1 MKGTPK
7 SLRLQ
12 LGLFGRTNVGKSS
25 FLNMIAGQDVAIT
38 SDIPGTTTDVVE
50 KVMELL
56 PVGPVVFL
64 DTAGID
70 DASGLAEKRV
80 RKSTRMMDRT
90 DIVLLVVE
98 PNIWTAYEEKLVG
111 EATRRKLPLLI
122 IINKIDAGA
131 PDEAFLKSLLDKTA
145 RVMTCSSVDPL
156 GRDRYGKV
164 FKQLLLD
171 VFPDGS
177 HALPELV
184 GDLLPEKGLTVL
196 VTPIDLEAPKGRIKT
211 LQVQTIRDALDHQA
225 ASLVVKE
232 SEYRDILGYL
242 SRNPDLV
249 ICDSPVIGQVAAD
262 TPADVPVTTFSVLFA
277 RYKGDLNALTRGLL
291 AVRRLRPGDKVLV
304 AESCSHHPI
313 DDDIGRVKIP
323 RWLNRWVGGDL
334 DITVSSGRDFPADLS
349 AFKVIIHCGSC
360 MLTRQEM
367 LNRIEKGESSGVAV
381 TNYGLCIA
389 LLQGVIERALQ
400 PFPEAFRIYQDGMR
414 DELPEVC
421 HAD

>member
-38 SDIPGTTTDVVE
+38 SDIPGTTTDIVE

-64 DTAGID
+64 DTAGVD
-70 DASGLAEKRV
+70 DTSGLAEKRIQKTARV
-80 RKSTRMMDRT
+80 MDRA

-98 PNIWTAYEEKLVG
+98 PNIWTEYEDKIVA
-111 EATRRKLPLLI
+111 EATRLKLPVQI
-122 IINKIDAGA
+122 IVNKIDAA
-131 PDEAFLKSLLDKTA
+131 TPDEIFLNSLLDKTA
-145 RVMTCSSVDPL
+145 RVMTCSSIDPL
-156 GRDRYGKV
+156 GRDRYGRV
-164 FKQLLLD
+164 FKQQLLD
-171 VFPDGS
+171 VFPGGS
-177 HALPELV
+177 HPLPELV
-184 GDLLPEKGLTVL
+184 GDLLPEKGLAVL

-211 LQVQTIRDALDHQA
+211 LQVQTIRDALDHQS

-232 SEYRDILGYL
+232 SEYRDMLGYL
-242 SRNPDLV
+242 RRNPDLV

-262 TPADVPVTTFSVLFA
+262 TPADVPCTTFSVLFA

-291 AVRRLRPGDKVLV
+291 AVRALRPGDKVLI

-313 DDDIGRVKIP
+313 DDDIGREKIP
-323 RWLNRWVGGDL
+323 RWLSRWVGGDL

-367 LNRIEKGESSGVAV
+367 LNRIRKGEGAGVAV

-400 PFPEAFRIYQDGMR
+400 PFPEAFRIYQDGVR
-414 DELPEVC
+414 GQVNEVC

>member
-1 MKGTPK
+1 MTRTPK

-25 FLNMIAGQDVAIT
+25 FLNMVAGQDVAIT
-38 SDIPGTTTDVVE
+38 SSIPGTTTDVVE
-50 KVMELL
+50 KVMELI

-64 DTAGID
+64 DTGGVD
-70 DASGLAEKRV
+70 DTSVLAEKRIQKTARV
-80 RKSTRMMDRT
+80 MDRA

-98 PNIWTAYEEKLVG
+98 PNIWTTYEDKIVT
-111 EATRRKLPLLI
+111 EAARLNLPVLMI
-122 IINKIDAGA
+122 VNKIDATT
-131 PDEAFLKSLLDKTA
+131 PEDIFLKSLLAKTA
-145 RVMTCSSVDPL
+145 WVMTCSSIDPL
-156 GRDRYGKV
+156 GRDRYGRV

-171 VFPDGS
+171 IFPKGA

-184 GDLLPEKGLTVL
+184 GDLMPEKGLVVL

-232 SEYRDILGYL
+232 SEYRDMLGNL
-242 SRNPDLV
+242 RRNPDLV
-249 ICDSPVIGQVAAD
+249 VCDSTVVGQVAAD
-262 TPADVPVTTFSVLFA
+262 TPADVLCTTFSVLFA

-291 AVRRLRPGDKVLV
+291 AVKTLRPGDKVLI

-313 DDDIGRVKIP
+313 DDDIGRKKIP
-323 RWLNRWVGGDL
+323 RWLSEWVGGEL
-334 DITVSSGRDFPADLS
+334 DVTVSSGRDFPGDLS
-349 AFKVIIHCGSC
+349 SFKVIIHCGAC

-367 LNRIEKGESSGVAV
+367 SNRIQKGEAAGVAV

-389 LLQGVIERALQ
+389 LLQGVVERALQ
-400 PFPEAFRIYQDGMR
+400 PFPEALSIYQGGVR
-414 DELPEVC
+414 GRAAEVC